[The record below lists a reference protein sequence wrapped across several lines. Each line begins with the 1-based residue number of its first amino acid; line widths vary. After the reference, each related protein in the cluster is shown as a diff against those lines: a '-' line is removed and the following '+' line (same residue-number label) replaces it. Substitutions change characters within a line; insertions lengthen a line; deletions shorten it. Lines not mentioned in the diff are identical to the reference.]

1 MQVTTLKR
9 DVILSFILAF
19 LLTSCGIGVKRSA
32 ETKEINSEV
41 YSFDLQGHRGCRGL
55 FPENSIAAFKKA
67 LDLGVN
73 TMELDLAVSKDSL
86 LVVSHEPWF
95 SAAICTDSLG
105 NNIPEEEEKNYNIHQ
120 HTYEEIGKYDC
131 GSKGNPR
138 FPEQNKMK
146 QTKPLL
152 DSAITFI
159 ETYIKENNL
168 PEVDYNI
175 EIKSDKAGDNL
186 YHPSPEVYSDLV
198 YNFLEQSGIAP
209 ERVTIQSFDLRVL
222 KYWNEHHASK
232 YKNAFLVAN
241 KNTFEENIAE
251 LGFRPAIYSPAYQML
266 DSTSVDK
273 IHSEN
278 MLVIPWTVNEQI
290 EMQKLLAWGVDGIIT
305 DYPDRALAFKEVQ

>member
-1 MQVTTLKR
+1 MQITTLKAEML
-9 DVILSFILAF
+9 LSIILAV
-19 LLTSCGIGVKRSA
+19 LLTCCGTGLKHQS
-32 ETKEINSEV
+32 ETEQSETTA
-41 YSFDLQGHRGCRGL
+41 YKFDLQGHRGCRGL

-67 LDLGVN
+67 LELGVN

-95 SAAICTDSLG
+95 SASICTDSLG
-105 NNIPEEEEKNYNIHQ
+105 NDISEEEEKAYNIHQ
-120 HTYEEIGKYDC
+120 HTYEEVARYDC

-159 ETYIKENNL
+159 ESYIKENNL

-175 EIKSDKAGDNL
+175 EIKSDEAGDNL
-186 YHPSPEVYSDLV
+186 YHPSPAVYSDLV
-198 YNFLEQSGIAP
+198 YNFLEQTGIAP
-209 ERVTIQSFDLRVL
+209 ERITIQSFDLRVL
-222 KYWNEHHASK
+222 KYWNEHYASK

-251 LGFRPAIYSPAYQML
+251 LGFKPAIYSPAYQML
-266 DSTSVDK
+266 DSTSVNE
-273 IHSEN
+273 IHSAS
-278 MLVIPWTVNEQI
+278 MLAIPWTVNEQA
-290 EMQKLLAWGVDGIIT
+290 EMQKLLTWGVDGIIT
-305 DYPDRALAFKEVQ
+305 DYPDRALVFK